1 MVDGPFSSGPGSL
14 LWFKALILRWPRQG
28 HFDVCCLW
36 GVHVFEWVF
45 WPAKTCFFVIW
56 KFGSEMCD
64 NDPYH
69 CFGHRNNQSNSC
81 KSYSVVHERS
91 VDKGEI
97 NILIGNINPLI
108 RKLQIKISL
117 QRDRYFFSFQ
127 QMRWWFPKTPVQDF
141 TAVMNH

>member
-1 MVDGPFSSGPGSL
+1 MT
-14 LWFKALILRWPRQG
+14 LIIVS
-28 HFDVCCLW
+28 DT
-36 GVHVFEWVF
+36 E
-45 WPAKTCFFVIW
+45 T
-56 KFGSEMCD
+56 
-64 NDPYH
+64 
-69 CFGHRNNQSNSC
+69 NNQSNSC